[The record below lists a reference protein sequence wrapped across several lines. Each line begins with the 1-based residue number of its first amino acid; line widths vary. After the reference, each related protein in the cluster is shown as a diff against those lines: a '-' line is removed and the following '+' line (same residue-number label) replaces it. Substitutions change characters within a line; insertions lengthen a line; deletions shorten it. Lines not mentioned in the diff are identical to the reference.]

1 MTLRIVK
8 KGRWVMAAS
17 TMLSSTGGILDKK
30 AGSQNGKSAGSKRPA
45 QPPIKCP
52 ECGNQKIWKDGLR
65 YTNLGSVQRYIC
77 RNCAYRFSD
86 PDFQHAFNGSDRFQ
100 HVQNVLTKKLK
111 RHAAL
116 PNPRQ
121 VCAALTRGTKNLT
134 EVEARQEKPMREGTT
149 LTADVKGLII
159 QFMAWCEAQGYP
171 QGNKYHHYLRR
182 LVRLGADLL
191 DPESVKKTI
200 GKHNCKNG
208 TKMLFVYAYD
218 AFTRMLKMKWDRPKY
233 KQEETLPFVP
243 EESELDQLIAACRGK
258 RMAAFLQCLKET
270 YADPGEALRL
280 RWIDISGNVITINR
294 PVKGHNPRQLKVSN
308 KLLAMLNVLPKTSER
323 IFPTT
328 YENMFKCYSQVRKR
342 TAELQHNPRLL
353 AVQFRSFRHW
363 GGSMI
368 AHYTNGNVLTVKK
381 LLGHK
386 RIENTMKYI
395 SMIHFKDDQFE
406 VTTATTIEEAKQV
419 LSAGFD
425 YITQK
430 DSIMLFRRPKR
441 FR

>member
-1 MTLRIVK
+1 
-8 KGRWVMAAS
+8 MAAS
-17 TMLSSTGGILDKK
+17 TMLSTRSILDKK
-30 AGSQNGKSAGSKRPA
+30 AGSKNGKSARKRSA

-52 ECGNQKIWKDGLR
+52 ECDSLKIWKDGLR
-65 YTNLGSVQRYIC
+65 YTNLGPIQRYIC

-86 PDFQHAFNGSDRFQ
+86 PNFQHAFNDSDMFQ
-100 HVQNVLTKKLK
+100 HVQNVLTKKIK
-111 RHAAL
+111 RHADI

-171 QGNKYHHYLRR
+171 EGNKYHHYLRR
-182 LVRLGADLL
+182 LVKLGANLL
-191 DPESVKKTI
+191 DPESVKRTI
-200 GKHNCKNG
+200 GKQKRKNG
-208 TKMLFVYAYD
+208 KKVKNSTKMLEVYAYD
-218 AFTRMLKMKWDRPKY
+218 AFTKMLKIEWERPKY

-243 EESELDQLIAACRGK
+243 EESELDQLIAACRSK
-258 RMAAFLQCLKET
+258 RMTAFLQCLKET
-270 YADPGEALRL
+270 YADPGEVLGL

-308 KLLAMLNVLPKTSER
+308 KLLAMLNSLPKTSER
-323 IFPTT
+323 IFPTK
-328 YENMFKCYSQVRKR
+328 YENIYRCYERVRKR
-342 TAELQHNPRLL
+342 AATLQQNPRLL